1 MAMIAKDDGVSPG
14 CGRFIRGRIVEDG
27 DPMTKGCEHL
37 WGKASQDEVNQAKA
51 NFQLLLDKGLASPAG
66 RQY

>member
-1 MAMIAKDDGVSPG
+1 
-14 CGRFIRGRIVEDG
+14 
-27 DPMTKGCEHL
+27 MTKGCEHL